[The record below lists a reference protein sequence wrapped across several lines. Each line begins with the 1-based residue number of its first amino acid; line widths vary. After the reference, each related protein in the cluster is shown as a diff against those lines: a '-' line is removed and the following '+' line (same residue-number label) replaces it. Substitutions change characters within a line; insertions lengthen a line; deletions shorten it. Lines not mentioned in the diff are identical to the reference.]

1 MDLVVGR
8 SPATAVKGNTVCIFN
23 HDYNAQDPELKDI
36 DILAVFFKH
45 GHKTSDV
52 LDKLGHPVQ
61 MRVFGWV
68 DQTPGEVT
76 SVIASWLTPSIRIS
90 PDDNL
95 GLKENIANQNS
106 KRKRPNRQSPKPVD
120 E

>member
-23 HDYNAQDPELKDI
+23 HDYNAKDPELKDI

-61 MRVFGWV
+61 PRVFGWV

-95 GLKENIANQNS
+95 GLKETNQNS
-106 KRKRPNRQSPKPVD
+106 KRHRPNRQSPKPVD